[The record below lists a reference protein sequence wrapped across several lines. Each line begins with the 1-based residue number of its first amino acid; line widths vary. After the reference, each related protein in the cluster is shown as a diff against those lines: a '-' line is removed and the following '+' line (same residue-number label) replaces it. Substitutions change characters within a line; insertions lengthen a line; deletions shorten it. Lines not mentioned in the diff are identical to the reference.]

1 MIRSSHGRKTD
12 FVGTTDKFYG
22 IANFNKNDKV
32 VSELVHNGFDQEQ
45 LGELMLRNKE
55 SKEFLT
61 VTVFQIE
68 FIRSE

>member
-1 MIRSSHGRKTD
+1 MLEITTWNAGEEGHLLVVD
-12 FVGTTDKFYG
+12 FD
-22 IANFNKNDKV
+22 KNDKV